1 MSGIELEVGGTLVP
15 VSNPD
20 KVLFPEPGVTKLD
33 LVRYYIDVAAP
44 ALIGCGDRPTIML
57 RFPNGVGEESFF
69 QKRVPAKRP
78 EWIRTATIRFP
89 SGRSAEMIAPADAA
103 HLAWMANL
111 ACLDLNPWPVRRDDV
126 DHPDELRIDLDPVPD
141 VPFDDVRAVAL
152 IVREVLDELGL
163 TAFPKTSG
171 KRGIHAVVR
180 IAAEHGFT
188 TVRRAALALAR
199 EVERRA
205 PDLATSAWWKEE
217 RHGVFVDYNQ
227 NARDR
232 TTASAYSVRP
242 VADARV
248 STPLEWDEVAS
259 VDPAAFRLDTVRER
273 LATRGDAGAG
283 LATIAPVSLDPLL
296 ALADRDEAGGLGDA
310 PWPPQFPKAPGEPVR
325 AQPSRRRSR
334 SD

>member
-1 MSGIELEVGGTLVP
+1 MSSIELDVGGTEVRI
-15 VSNPD
+15 SNPG
-20 KVLFPEPGVTKLD
+20 KVLFPEAGITKLD
-33 LVRYYIDVAAP
+33 LVRYYIDVAEP
-44 ALIGCGDRPTIML
+44 ALVGCGERPTIML
-57 RFPNGVGEESFF
+57 RFPNGVGQESFF
-69 QKRVPAKRP
+69 QKRVPAKRSD
-78 EWIRTATIRFP
+78 WIRTATIRFP

-111 ACLDLNPWPVRRDDV
+111 ACLDLNPWPVRSGDV
-126 DHPDELRIDLDPVPD
+126 EHPDELRIDLDPVPG
-141 VPFDDVRAVAL
+141 VPFDDVRSVAL
-152 IVREVLDELGL
+152 VVRGVLDEVGL

-171 KRGIHAVVR
+171 KRGIHANVR
-180 IAAEHGFT
+180 IVAEHDFS

-199 EVERRA
+199 EVERRV

-248 STPLEWDEVAS
+248 STPLDWDEVAS
-259 VDPAAFRLDTVRER
+259 VDPAAFRIDTVRER
-273 LATRGDAGAG
+273 LATRGDVGAG
-283 LATIAPVSLDPLL
+283 LATIEPASLDRLL
-296 ALADRDEAGGLGDA
+296 ALADRDEEGGLGDA
-310 PWPPQFPKAPGEPVR
+310 PWPPQFPKGPNEPVR
-325 AQPSRRRSR
+325 VQPSRRRRR